1 MLMVQDD
8 PSTRELILRLR
19 GIF

>member
-1 MLMVQDD
+1 MVQDD